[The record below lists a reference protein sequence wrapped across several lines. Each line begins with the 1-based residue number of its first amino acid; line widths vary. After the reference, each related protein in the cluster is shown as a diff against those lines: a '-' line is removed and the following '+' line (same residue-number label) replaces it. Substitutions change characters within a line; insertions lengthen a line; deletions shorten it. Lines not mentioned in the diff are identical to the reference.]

1 MDKLPQRSISRVI
14 MVSSEN
20 SFLWTGNRIN
30 ENNISLTKRKRGNP
44 WLVFH
49 GGNATTAY
57 NLLACDF
64 LFEDFYILAVDIIGH
79 PGKSAENS
87 LPPALVM
94 GAEKDCLFPGAGVI
108 GREEKIIP
116 NCTTYL
122 LRGRGHMHFLTD
134 EEKKMIV
141 DFLLE

>member
-1 MDKLPQRSISRVI
+1 
-14 MVSSEN
+14 MVSSED

-79 PGKSAENS
+79 PGKSAE
-87 LPPALVM
+87 
-94 GAEKDCLFPGAGVI
+94 KDCLFPGAGVI
-108 GREEKIIP
+108 ERAEKIIP
-116 NCTTYL
+116 NCKTYL

-134 EEKKMIV
+134 EEKRMIV

>member
-1 MDKLPQRSISRVI
+1 
-14 MVSSEN
+14 MVSSED

-57 NLLACDF
+57 NFLACDF

-87 LPPALVM
+87 LPASGYDYGRWAGEVIDQL
-94 GAEKDCLFPGAGVI
+94 GFDRISLFGGSFGGVI
-108 GREEKIIP
+108 ERAEKIIP

-122 LRGRGHMHFLTD
+122 LRGRGHMHYRY
-134 EEKKMIV
+134 IISS
-141 DFLLE
+141 